1 MMFQVDISAIGITSF
16 SGPEGQ
22 FDVDVFDSAT
32 DYVKLMKYAISSKL
46 NLKSLISPPLSLI
59 FIL

>member
-1 MMFQVDISAIGITSF
+1 MFQVDISAIGITSF

-32 DYVKLMKYAISSKL
+32 DYVKLMKYAIFKA
-46 NLKSLISPPLSLI
+46 
-59 FIL
+59 